1 MTKINQKNFS
11 KKNKNTFPKNIFIKN
26 FQFCIASNN
35 HDHSSDVIQK
45 CDKIISI
52 FFLYKSEK
60 TSCDTVYSTRFG
72 KNWPSSS
79 RILGGL
85 DPFAAKT
92 VVDVKRSTIPLQF
105 RFAGEFVPLNTKSER
120 WKKDSCFLASA
131 RKCDCVLCF
140 NVELYVTVTPI
151 RSIFVSVSKK
161 KESDEIFL
169 TFFDAVGGLHQ
180 SIVQPKILGPSMK
193 TRRRLIVNLGRYLSS
208 GRCVLKI
215 WMNKIICNPETST
228 VAIDFLKNKSHV

>member
-1 MTKINQKNFS
+1 MTPKLIQKRFRNWYINRSKNNAKIWQKLTKKTFQ

-26 FQFCIASNN
+26 FQFCSASNN

-131 RKCDCVLCF
+131 RKCDSALCF
-140 NVELYVTVTPI
+140 NVDLYGIVAPSK
-151 RSIFVSVSKK
+151 SIFGLILKHFLDQSYVSQTAK
-161 KESDEIFL
+161 
-169 TFFDAVGGLHQ
+169 
-180 SIVQPKILGPSMK
+180 KILLAEFEFWFGGP
-193 TRRRLIVNLGRYLSS
+193 NHDFH
-208 GRCVLKI
+208 
-215 WMNKIICNPETST
+215 TST
-228 VAIDFLKNKSHV
+228 